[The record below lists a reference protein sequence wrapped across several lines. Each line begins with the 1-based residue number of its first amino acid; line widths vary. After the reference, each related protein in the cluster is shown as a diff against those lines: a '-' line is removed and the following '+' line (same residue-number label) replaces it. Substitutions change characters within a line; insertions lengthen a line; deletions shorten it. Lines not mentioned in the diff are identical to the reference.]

1 VKKIS
6 KIKISDKINE
16 EQLNQAMNIF
26 YSAFKQKIR
35 HLIKSRE
42 KAVAVYKNSINKDR
56 VFYALIENDV
66 VGIAGLHYENKNFI
80 DIKYSNLRKH
90 FNPLR
95 SFFIYWIYKIVSP
108 KVKEDAVRIDSIAE
122 KEQFRSAGIGTELI
136 NKVLEFAKNKA
147 FKEVILEVVN
157 TNPKAKKLYERMGF
171 KEKKHV
177 RYYLLTR
184 PAGFSSEY
192 IMSYAVPH
200 NHS

>member
-1 VKKIS
+1 VEKIS
-6 KIKISDKINE
+6 KIKISVKINE

-35 HLIKSRE
+35 PLIKSRE
-42 KAVAVYKNSINKDR
+42 KAVAIYKNSLNKDR

-80 DIKYSNLRKH
+80 EIKYSYLRKY
-90 FNPLR
+90 FNPFT
-95 SFFIYWIYKIVSP
+95 SYFIYFMWKIFSP
-108 KVKEDAVRIDSIAE
+108 KVKEDAVRIDSIAV
-122 KEQFRSAGIGTELI
+122 KEQFRGAGIGTDLI

-147 FKEVILEVVN
+147 FKEVVLEVVN

-177 RYYLLTR
+177 RYYFLTR

-192 IMSYAVPH
+192 IMSYAIPH